1 MGFHPRGSNV
11 VRMDNL
17 GESNDGL
24 EDLFVFRPGLF
35 FLDELVNQSRHGA
48 AGNASGRLGLSA
60 VGVSHVS
67 QIERLFGPHVIVVV
81 ECEFSALAAL
91 EIFRHGLFLPI

>member
-1 MGFHPRGSNV
+1 M

-35 FLDELVNQSRHGA
+35 FLDELIDQLGDGA
-48 AGNASGRLGLSA
+48 AGNASGRLGP
-60 VGVSHVS
+60 
-67 QIERLFGPHVIVVV
+67 RVITYRIVRGSSVCSPV
-81 ECEFSALAAL
+81 ASFMTSSLPMSSRRNWSLAFSSSM
-91 EIFRHGLFLPI
+91 P

>member
-1 MGFHPRGSNV
+1 
-11 VRMDNL
+11 MDSL

-35 FLDELVNQSRHGA
+35 FLDELIDQLGHGA
-48 AGNASGRLGLSA
+48 ATDASGRLRLGA

-67 QIERLFGPHVIVVV
+67 QIERLFGSHEIVVV

-91 EIFRHGLFLPI
+91 EIFRHGSSTS